1 MNRDVLITALIIV
14 LAGVFAAWLF
24 TGTDRTAQHAHD
36 QHAHH
41 AAHGEEE
48 HVEKGP
54 HGGRLL
60 KDGDFAIEITL
71 FEAGIPSEFHVYAY
85 QRGAPLPPEQID
97 LSIELKRLGGVVDLF
112 SFTAQGDYLRGSGVV
127 LEPHSFDVTVSA
139 GFEGQRYRWN
149 YASYEGRTQIPAAIA
164 QEAGIE
170 TASAGPGTIEESLR
184 LTGRVRSDPDRLSM
198 VRPRFAGVVQSVRI
212 QLGDTVKAGD
222 VLAKVQSNES
232 LQSYAVKAPIA
243 GTIIKRDVQIGEAT
257 GSEAM
262 FIIADVS
269 HVWVELDLFSRDLGR
284 VHPGQRVTIETL
296 DGQYRAP
303 GVIEWISPLA
313 AHASQ
318 SVTARVAMGNPDGQL
333 RLGQFVRG
341 LVEIASHPVP
351 LAVKRSAVQRFRDRP
366 VVFARFGD
374 TYEVRMLELGR
385 GNRDWV
391 EVLGGLAAGTEYVAA
406 NSYLIKADIEK
417 SGAAHDH

>member
-1 MNRDVLITALIIV
+1 MKRDILITALIIV
-14 LAGVFAAWLF
+14 LAGAFAAWLF
-24 TGTDRTAQHAHD
+24 TGADRAMQNAHD
-36 QHAHH
+36 AHPHH
-41 AAHGEEE
+41 AAHGEQE

-60 KDGDFAIEITL
+60 EDGDFAVEVTI
-71 FEAGIPSEFHVYAY
+71 FEAGIPPEFHVYAY
-85 QRGAPLPPEQID
+85 QRGAPVPPEQID
-97 LSIELKRLGGVVDLF
+97 LSIELERLGGAVDRF
-112 SFTAQGDYLRGSGVV
+112 SFTAQADYLRGSGVV
-127 LEPHSFDVTVSA
+127 TEPHSFDVTVTA
-139 GFEGQRYRWN
+139 GFEGQRYRWS
-149 YASYEGRTQIPAAIA
+149 YASHEGRTEILATIA
-164 QEAGIE
+164 EEAGIE
-170 TASAGPGTIEESLR
+170 TATAGPMTIQENLR
-184 LTGRVRSDPDRLSM
+184 LTGRVQADPDRLSQ
-198 VRPRFAGVVQSVRI
+198 VRPRFAGVVQSIRVK
-212 QLGDTVKAGD
+212 LGDAVKAGD

-257 GSEAM
+257 GSDAM

-269 HVWVELDLFSRDLGR
+269 NVWVELDLFSRDLGR
-284 VHPGQRVTIETL
+284 VHPGQNVTIETL
-296 DGQYRAP
+296 DGQYRAA

-318 SVTARVAMGNPDGQL
+318 SVTARVAMDNPHGRL

-341 LVEIASHPVP
+341 IVEVDSHEVP
-351 LAVKRSAVQRFRDRP
+351 LAVKRSAVQRFRDHQ

-391 EVLGGLAAGTEYVAA
+391 EVLGGLAAGTEYVDA